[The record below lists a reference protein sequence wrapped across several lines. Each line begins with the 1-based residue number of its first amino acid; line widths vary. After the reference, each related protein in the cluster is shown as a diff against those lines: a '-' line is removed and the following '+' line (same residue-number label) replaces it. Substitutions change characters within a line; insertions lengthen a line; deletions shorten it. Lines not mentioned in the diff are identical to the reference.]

1 MRLLRP
7 VIFWLSL
14 WLVASHSSS
23 NSIAQVF
30 DERFDDWPVDLKI
43 AGTVLATDSIAGLPI
58 IAERLAG
65 QSLQERLPSG
75 EPRDGEQPTVITVL
89 SHLELSE
96 QWTEPFT
103 ALGFEVSL
111 EIAAPN
117 PVEAN
122 QAEANQVE
130 INQAETN
137 QAEANQAEA
146 NQAETN
152 QIEATGDAKPSSPV
166 VVWLDDRLPH
176 QIPGDER
183 QRLEQRLRRHLESG
197 GTLVVAGP
205 HIELLSK
212 WTRHSPAQNTDDSF
226 EDASENIRADAE
238 GEGLEWRAGLGLFP
252 DCIVMLD
259 AKEGA
264 PVAAVEETPPSS
276 ATSQQLARGLE
287 KYPRCVGLRVA
298 PNSVLLLSGRKL
310 QVLAGTAA
318 ISLDRRGESDFR
330 VEQIIAP
337 RRSARQRPA
346 EWLVD
351 LTQCRRRA
359 IDGTLEP
366 FPPLDVAVPHVPSGA
381 LVIVG
386 GGGLP
391 TGLMERFVELAG
403 GAEQARLVY
412 VPCEEADEVSERASM
427 TRAWQRMGVK
437 EVAVLHTK
445 DRLRADRDEAFSA
458 PLKEATGIWFGG
470 GRQWNLADS
479 YYGTTT
485 QRLMKEVLQR
495 GGVIGGSSA
504 GASIQA
510 RYLARATPIENFDI
524 MAPGY
529 ERGGLGFIN
538 GVAIDQHFSQRQ
550 RQSDM
555 TQLVA
560 RYPQLLGIGIDETT
574 AIIVQQSIAQVMG
587 EGKVYFYDANR
598 PAVAE
603 QPDYEALPAGE
614 AYDLA
619 NRRKA
624 L

>member
-1 MRLLRP
+1 MRSRRP
-7 VIFWLSL
+7 LISWLSFWLFFSCISTN
-14 WLVASHSSS
+14 AM
-23 NSIAQVF
+23 AQVF

-43 AGTVLATDSIAGLPI
+43 AGTILATDSIASLPV
-58 IAERLAG
+58 IAELLASQSLAG
-65 QSLQERLPSG
+65 RLPSG
-75 EPRDGEQPTVITVL
+75 EPRDGDGPSVITFL

-103 ALGFEVSL
+103 ALGLEVSL
-111 EIAAPN
+111 ENAAPN

-122 QAEANQVE
+122 QAEV
-130 INQAETN
+130 NQA
-137 QAEANQAEA
+137 
-146 NQAETN
+146 
-152 QIEATGDAKPSSPV
+152 EATGDAKPSSRV
-166 VVWLDDRLPH
+166 VVWLDDRSPDA
-176 QIPGDER
+176 IPGEER
-183 QRLEQRLRRHLESG
+183 QRLEQRFRQHLDTS
-197 GTLVVAGP
+197 GTLVVVGP

-212 WTRHSPAQNTDDSF
+212 WTRHSPSTEGDEFLAKTS
-226 EDASENIRADAE
+226 EDAEDD
-238 GEGLEWRAGLGLFP
+238 GLEWRAGLGLFP

-259 AKEGA
+259 AKEVA
-264 PVAAVEETPPSS
+264 PVAAVEETPASP

-287 KYPRCVGLRVA
+287 QYPRCVGLRVA

-318 ISLDRRGESDFR
+318 IGLSHRGESDFR
-330 VEQIIAP
+330 AEQIIAP

-346 EWLVD
+346 DWLVD
-351 LTQCRRRA
+351 LTQWRRRA

-366 FPPLDVAVPHVPSGA
+366 FPPVDVAVPHVASGA

-391 TGLMERFVELAG
+391 TGLIERFVELAG

-412 VPCEEADEVSERASM
+412 VPCEEADEVTERLSM
-427 TRAWQRMGVK
+427 VREWRQMGVK
-437 EVAVLHTK
+437 EVALLHTK
-445 DRLRADRDEAFSA
+445 DRLRADRDEAFFA

-510 RYLARATPIENFDI
+510 RYLARATPVENFDI

-529 ERGGLGFIN
+529 ERGGLGFIS

-624 L
+624 M